1 MAIDIFMPAL
11 SPTMESGKLSR
22 WLKKVG
28 DKVSAGDVIAEIE
41 TDKATMEVEAI
52 DEGVLAVQLVSEG
65 AENVPVN
72 SLIARLAED
81 GEDLALIEKTAP
93 EAPAAQAT
101 LAQATPAQHSG
112 AAPETKPSGNGVV
125 ASPNMANPERVK
137 ASPLARRI
145 AKTNGLDLSQING
158 SGPNGRI
165 IKRDVEQAK
174 APPQQKPTAAI
185 QHGAQTTTQPEIMPL
200 DGMRKTI
207 AARLTE
213 AKQTVPHFYL
223 TIDCRLDDLL
233 TARKNMNAHLD
244 GVKISVNDFIIKA
257 MALALRD
264 VPDANAQWGGDHILK
279 LKQSDVAV
287 AVAIEGGLFTPV
299 IRAAE
304 SKGLKEISAEMKAL
318 AGLARDRKLT
328 PDQYEGGSTSISNL
342 GMFGVKNFQAVINP
356 PQATILAVGGG
367 EERLIPINGQAV
379 VANMMTVT
387 LSCDHRVVDGAL
399 GAQLLHAF
407 KHYIETPVALAL

>member
-52 DEGVLAVQLVSEG
+52 DEGVLAVQLVLEG

-93 EAPAAQAT
+93 EAPAAQ
-101 LAQATPAQHSG
+101 HSG
-112 AAPETKPSGNGVV
+112 TAPETKPSGNGVV
-125 ASPNMANPERVK
+125 ASSNMANPERVK

-165 IKRDVEQAK
+165 IKRDVEHAK
-174 APPQQKPTAAI
+174 APPQQKPTAAV
-185 QHGAQTTTQPEIMPL
+185 QHLAQTTTQPEIMPL

-399 GAQLLHAF
+399 GAQLLQAF

>member
-52 DEGVLAVQLVSEG
+52 DEGVLAAQLVSEG

-125 ASPNMANPERVK
+125 ASSNMANPERVK

-328 PDQYEGGSTSISNL
+328 PD
-342 GMFGVKNFQAVINP
+342 
-356 PQATILAVGGG
+356 
-367 EERLIPINGQAV
+367 
-379 VANMMTVT
+379 
-387 LSCDHRVVDGAL
+387 
-399 GAQLLHAF
+399 
-407 KHYIETPVALAL
+407 